1 MTLTALTLALLVAG
15 AGVGMGVAT
24 STPAPSPYYPHSN
37 GTHGRCQAVCTAACS
52 SMKKE
57 YLEVGTCFPKFTQK
71 SLEDSCANA
80 ACAKVV
86 PDACKSGCACDFTPM
101 AAPGPDQWK
110 CEHHQFAG
118 LPTPSPGAAT
128 STPAPS
134 PYYPHS
140 NGTHG
145 NSPGSAPAP
154 SYPHSN
160 GTHGNSPGAAP
171 HHNPSPGAAP
181 HHGTPAPAPS
191 HSTSACMPKA
201 KCCRAKTLPCM
212 AACAGL
218 AVKSYCRSTPQR
230 SNSTVCKPVPL
241 PRPPTGV
248 CCKAQVATC
257 LACEKKMSVNQYCAD
272 TFRQNQEPLPVRHSI
287 IHIFVSNC
295 SG

>member
-15 AGVGMGVAT
+15 TGVGMGVAT

-145 NSPGSAPAP
+145 NSPGSAPSP
-154 SYPHSN
+154 YYPHSN

-171 HHNPSPGAAP
+171 HHHPSPGSAPHNNPSPGSAP
-181 HHGTPAPAPS
+181 HHHPSPAPYC
-191 HSTSACMPKA
+191 CMS
-201 KCCRAKTLPCM
+201 M
-212 AACAGL
+212 D
-218 AVKSYCRSTPQR
+218 
-230 SNSTVCKPVPL
+230 
-241 PRPPTGV
+241 
-248 CCKAQVATC
+248 ATC
-257 LACEKKMSVNQYCAD
+257 LACKAGMTKDQYCAKKPATTGCKGACD
-272 TFRQNQEPLPVRHSI
+272 PSTGPTRGFCPKARKSCLPAPDGCK
-287 IHIFVSNC
+287 IFT
-295 SG
+295 